1 MRFSSL
7 LFCVLFMSCSFSSL
21 ATATLE
27 VKEGKTTD
35 EKRHASFLK
44 SSKSI
49 FSVVELINETFKMSE
64 PLTLL
69 FGSEDGPLYDP
80 EVNQIHIPY
89 AFISDIES
97 LYQSNK
103 AAESLIDLNQFKED
117 VLIHTLFHELGHA
130 LIANYDLPVIGR
142 EEDAADALAAIISID
157 YFEQGQEIAISAA
170 QMFQFEDLSREI
182 EEQDLAG
189 EHSLDIQ
196 RFYLTLCFVYG
207 SAPKEYK
214 YIVEDGLLD
223 DYRAQNC
230 VVDYQNTL
238 ASWYRLLEPFLKDA
252 TK

>member
-7 LFCVLFMSCSFSSL
+7 LFIVLSLFSFSSL
-21 ATATLE
+21 AAATLE
-27 VKEGKTTD
+27 IKIGKTND
-35 EKRHASFLK
+35 EKRHALFLK
-44 SSKSI
+44 SSDSI
-49 FSVVELINETFKMSE
+49 SSVVSLINDTFKISE
-64 PLTLL
+64 PLTLI

-89 AFISDIES
+89 SFISDIES
-97 LYQSNK
+97 LYKLNK
-103 AAESLIDLNQFKED
+103 EAAESIDLVQFKED
-117 VLIHTLFHELGHA
+117 VLIHTLFHELGHV

-157 YFEQGQEIAISAA
+157 YFEQGQEIAVSAA
-170 QMFQFEDLSREI
+170 QMFQFEDLTREI

-214 YIVEDGLLD
+214 YFVDEGILD

-238 ASWYRLLEPFLKDA
+238 ASWYRLLEPFLKE
-252 TK
+252 TSN